1 MTEEENIAIGEP
13 FSAGDVVV
21 QLKYIQQQLMSIQ
34 DVAQELS
41 RRQGGLENTVKEL
54 ASMLDE
60 MRQNLAV
67 T

>member
-1 MTEEENIAIGEP
+1 MTEEENIVIGET

-41 RRQGGLENTVKEL
+41 RRQSMLENTVKEL